1 MQTMYEAQQLI
12 FYCYNIRSLSPTDS
26 MYVAILCAQKQ
37 EVGYGK

>member
-12 FYCYNIRSLSPTDS
+12 FSRYNIMFLSPTDS
-26 MYVAILCAQKQ
+26 MYVAICAQKQ